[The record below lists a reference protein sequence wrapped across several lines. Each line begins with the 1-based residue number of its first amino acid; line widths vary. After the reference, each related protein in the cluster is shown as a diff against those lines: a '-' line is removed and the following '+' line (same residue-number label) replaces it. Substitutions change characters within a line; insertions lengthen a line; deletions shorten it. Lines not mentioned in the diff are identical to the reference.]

1 MTFHLLDP
9 ITRHAPAVPLATAGT
24 TPAYLGPLVT
34 TTAVGCGVA
43 GGVFFAF
50 STFVMP
56 ALDRLTP
63 SQSIAAMQAINKAA
77 PNPLF
82 MLLLFGTAVAS
93 VAVGISAMR
102 RWGEPGTAL
111 QVLAAVLYLVA
122 IVVTAVYHVP
132 HNDALARVDPNVA
145 DAGHRW
151 SAYSA
156 GWTAWNHVRTI
167 TPIAAATLLTISR
180 RGSAAD
186 RPLPARRS
194 TAAR

>member
-9 ITRHAPAVPLATAGT
+9 ITRHAPQVSLATTAAAPGFV
-24 TPAYLGPLVT
+24 GPLVT
-34 TTAVGCGVA
+34 TTAVGAGIA

-50 STFVMP
+50 SSFVMP

-82 MLLLFGTAVAS
+82 MVLMFGTAVTS
-93 VAVGISAMR
+93 VAVGISAAK

-111 QVLAAVLYLVA
+111 QLLAAVLYLVA
-122 IVVTAVYHVP
+122 IVVTAAYHVP
-132 HNDALARVDPNVA
+132 HNDALAMLDPNVA
-145 DAGHRW
+145 DAGRRW
-151 SAYSA
+151 SAFST

-180 RGSAAD
+180 RSI
-186 RPLPARRS
+186 R
-194 TAAR
+194 

>member
-1 MTFHLLDP
+1 MT
-9 ITRHAPAVPLATAGT
+9 A
-24 TPAYLGPLVT
+24 
-34 TTAVGCGVA
+34 TAVGCAVA

-56 ALDRLTP
+56 ALGRLTP
-63 SQSIAAMQAINKAA
+63 SQSIAAMQAINEAA

-82 MLLLFGTAVAS
+82 MLLLFGTAAAS
-93 VAVGISAMR
+93 VGVGVAAVT
-102 RWGEPGTAL
+102 RWGERGTAL
-111 QVLAAVLYLVA
+111 QLLAAALYLVA

-132 HNDALARVDPNVA
+132 HNEALATLDPSAA

-151 SAYSA
+151 SAFAA

-180 RGSAAD
+180 RSI
-186 RPLPARRS
+186 R
-194 TAAR
+194 

>member
-9 ITRHAPAVPLATAGT
+9 ITRHAPQVSLATTATATAPGF
-24 TPAYLGPLVT
+24 LGPLIT
-34 TTAVGCGVA
+34 ATAVGAGAA

-82 MLLLFGTAVAS
+82 MLLLFGTAAAS
-93 VAVGISAMR
+93 VGVGIAAVR
-102 RWGEPGTAL
+102 RWGEPGSAL
-111 QVLAAVLYLVA
+111 QVLAAALYLVA

-132 HNDALARVDPNVA
+132 HNDALATLDPNVA
-145 DAGHRW
+145 DAGRRW
-151 SAYSA
+151 SAFSA

-180 RGSAAD
+180 RSI
-186 RPLPARRS
+186 R
-194 TAAR
+194 

>member
-1 MTFHLLDP
+1 MTIHLLDP
-9 ITRHAPAVPLATAGT
+9 ITRHAAAGPLAATAT

-34 TTAVGCGVA
+34 ATAVGCGIA

-63 SQSIAAMQAINKAA
+63 SQSIAAMQAINEAA

-82 MLLLFGTAVAS
+82 MLLLFGTAAAS
-93 VAVGISAMR
+93 LALGISAVK

-111 QVLAAVLYLVA
+111 QLVGAALYLLA
-122 IVVTAVYHVP
+122 IVVTVAYHVP
-132 HNDALARVDPNVA
+132 HNDALARLDPNVA

-151 SAYSA
+151 SVYSA
-156 GWTAWNHVRTI
+156 GWTAWNHVRTVA
-167 TPIAAATLLTISR
+167 PIGAATLLTISR
-180 RGSAAD
+180 RFT
-186 RPLPARRS
+186 R
-194 TAAR
+194 